1 MNSCYIK
8 ALLFVQQNIIRTVLP
23 LIVSGVTIVLVYD
36 VRMLSMGNQLQGS
49 II

>member
-8 ALLFVQQNIIRTVLP
+8 ALCLSNKIQTVLP
-23 LIVSGVTIVLVYD
+23 LIVSGVTIALVYD